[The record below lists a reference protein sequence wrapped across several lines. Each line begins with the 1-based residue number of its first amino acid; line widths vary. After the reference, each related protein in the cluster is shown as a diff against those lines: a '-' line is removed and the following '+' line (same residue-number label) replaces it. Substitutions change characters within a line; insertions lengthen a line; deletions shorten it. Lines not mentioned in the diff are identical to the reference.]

1 MAAWQPGNHSD
12 TLHPKQDEMQ
22 RYKSAGQAKLVM
34 NSLWQIAVPAKS
46 KSWMHTQTSICTQ
59 THTGTHT
66 HICTCLA
73 ACTFYSIIKLFMRRH
88 WRVTLRLTRCPLP
101 DWAYISLSHDPLPLS
116 FPLCIFSACIL
127 QPLIQAFSHLFSHLS
142 MRPFCQLSDRPLI

>member
-12 TLHPKQDEMQ
+12 TLHPKQDDDEMQ
-22 RYKSAGQAKLVM
+22 RYKCAGQANLVM

-46 KSWMHTQTSICTQ
+46 KSWMHT
-59 THTGTHT
+59 HTHT
-66 HICTCLA
+66 HTCLA

-101 DWAYISLSHDPLPLS
+101 DWAYISLSHDLPHFPPLS
-116 FPLCIFSACIL
+116 LSLCKFSACIL
-127 QPLIQAFSHLFSHLS
+127 QSLIQAFSHLFTHLS